1 MKTLRLGSFL
11 LLAVLAGC
19 GSTPADPGT
28 DAGRDAARPDSATTP
43 DTGVD
48 AFVVTTP
55 DTGVDANVDGGSDA
69 GPCTSTMTH
78 CNTCTTQATDPF
90 NACSSA
96 VTNCI
101 PFDNATRVPGWP
113 DSIPT
118 P

>member
-1 MKTLRLGSFL
+1 MRALRIGFL
-11 LLAVLAGC
+11 LVLTALAGC

-28 DAGRDAARPDSATTP
+28 DAGRDAARPDSSTTP

-48 AFVVTTP
+48 AFVVVTP
-55 DTGVDANVDGGSDA
+55 DTGVDAAIDGGHDA
-69 GPCTSTMTH
+69 GPCTSTMPH

-101 PFDNATRVPGWP
+101 AFDNATRVPGWP
-113 DSIPT
+113 DAIPT